1 MATDAASAS
10 APAPEPRP
18 PHDPEADDPHAAH
31 TGHGS
36 LAALTFGALGVVY
49 GDIGT
54 SPLYALK
61 ESLHGHHLAATP
73 DNVLG
78 VLSLIFWSLT
88 MVVTVKYLVFVMR
101 ADNHGEGGILALLAL
116 CPKSLRQGLPGK
128 VPFLAMLVVFGAALL
143 YGDGMITPA
152 ISVLSAME
160 GLEVATTKLTPAVL
174 PLTLAILV
182 GLFMLQRRGTAGI
195 GRVFGPIMLLWF
207 VTIGVLGAIQIVKH
221 PGVFAAL
228 SPHHAARFFMLHGF
242 AGFKVLGSVVL
253 AVTGGEALYAD
264 MGHFGARP
272 IRTAWVCLVMPALVL
287 AYFGQGALVLAQ
299 PTALANPFFAMV
311 PAGPAVYALV
321 ALATCA
327 TVIASQA
334 LISGA
339 FSLTHQAVQLGYFP
353 RVRVLHTS
361 STTMGQV
368 YIPEIN
374 AALAVSCLAL
384 VLFFQHSSRLAAAY
398 GIAVCGTMAITSI
411 VFYVV
416 ARRTWAWPL
425 WKALPVLLLFLAF
438 DLPFMGANLLKF
450 KDGGYVPIFIGVVV
464 YIVMVVWNLGRGLLG
479 EFLRQRSPTWTAFK
493 AELKQ
498 EQIVRSRGTGVFM
511 ASSVEHAPHILVHH
525 AERLRVLPERSI
537 ILTIEFDSVPY
548 VPERERFTQLRDV
561 GDGFY
566 RVIARYGFMQSGDAQ
581 ALVKDASRRLGVPHE
596 PEDITYYLGRE
607 TFLATKAGRMGP
619 WSEALFHFLSRNARP
634 ATAYFNLPPE
644 QVLELGTQIDL

>member
-1 MATDAASAS
+1 MLTDAAPG
-10 APAPEPRP
+10 APAPEL
-18 PHDPEADDPHAAH
+18 HSHHAH
-31 TGHGS
+31 GHGS
-36 LAALTFGALGVVY
+36 TAALTLGALGVVY

-61 ESLHGHHLAATP
+61 ESLHGHHLPPTP

-101 ADNHGEGGILALLAL
+101 AHNHGEGGILALLAL
-116 CPKSLRQGLPGK
+116 CPKNQRQGAAGR
-128 VPFLAMLVVFGAALL
+128 VPFIALLVLFGAALL
-143 YGDGMITPA
+143 YGDGIITPA

-160 GLEVATTKLTPAVL
+160 GLEVATTRLTPAVL
-174 PLTLAILV
+174 PLTCVVLV
-182 GLFMLQRRGTAGI
+182 ALFMVQRRGTSGI
-195 GRVFGPIMLLWF
+195 GKVFGPIMVVWF
-207 VTIGVLGAIQIVKH
+207 VTIAVLGSIQIVKH

-228 SPHHAARFFMLHGF
+228 SPHHGALFFMQHGF

-264 MGHFGARP
+264 MGHFGAKP
-272 IRTAWVCLVMPALVL
+272 IRMAWMTLVMPALTL
-287 AYFGQGALVLAQ
+287 AYFGQGALVLAE
-299 PTALANPFFAMV
+299 PTALSNPFFGMV
-311 PAGPAVYALV
+311 PPGPAVYALV

-353 RVRVLHTS
+353 RVRIMHTS
-361 STTMGQV
+361 HSTMGQI

-374 AALAVSCLAL
+374 AGLMLACLAL
-384 VLFFQHSSRLAAAY
+384 VLAFQHSSRLAAAY

-411 VFYVV
+411 VFYMV
-416 ARRTWAWPL
+416 ARRTWHWPL
-425 WKALPVLLLFLAF
+425 WKALPLLLLFLSF
-438 DLPFMGANLLKF
+438 DLPFLGANLLKF
-450 KDGGYVPIFIGVVV
+450 KDGGYVPIFIAAVIF
-464 YIVMVVWNLGRGLLG
+464 IVMVVWNLGRGLLG
-479 EFLRQRSPTWTAFK
+479 EYLAKRSPPWAQFK

-498 EQIVRSRGTGVFM
+498 EQIVRSSGLGVFM
-511 ASSVEHAPHILVHH
+511 ASSAGAAPHILQHH
-525 AERLRVLPERSI
+525 AERLRVVPARVF
-537 ILTIEFDSVPY
+537 ILTVEFDSVP
-548 VPERERFTQLRDV
+548 VVSQDSRFSEVSDL

-566 RVIARYGFMQSGDAQ
+566 RVIARYGFMQSADAP
-581 ALVKDASRRLGVPHE
+581 AIVKEAARRLGLSYDPDDV
-596 PEDITYYLGRE
+596 TYYLGRE
-607 TFLATKAGRMGP
+607 TFLATKKGKMGP
-619 WSEALFHFLSRNARP
+619 WTEGLFHFLSRNARP